1 VTYSIIARCPRT
13 GRFGVGST
21 TFSMACGR
29 RNESVRP
36 NVGISKSQAYYLRHV
51 DPLALNLLEQGH
63 TPQHVMRVL
72 AAGDPDFDYRQFGI
86 IDRYDNVVAHT
97 GPGCNQWA
105 GHIVG
110 PHYAAY
116 GNGLAGPQTVEGIVQ
131 GFLAAPQAPLE
142 ERLMMALEGGR
153 DAGGQMSAG
162 RKRPERSAW
171 IRVTGERNLP
181 EIDVRVDLLRDGT
194 VAELRRILEA
204 FKRRREYYDSRCT
217 RPGDAT
223 PEEDVE
229 AALAR
234 EGGSFIGG
242 ATELTG

>member
-1 VTYSIIARCPRT
+1 MTYSIIARCPRT

-36 NVGISKSQAYYLRHV
+36 NVGVSKSQAYYLRHV
-51 DPLALNLLEQGH
+51 DPLVLNLLGLGH
-63 TPQHVMRVL
+63 TPQHIARLL
-72 AAGDPDFDYRQFGI
+72 AADDADFDYRQFGI

-110 PHYAAY
+110 PYYAAY
-116 GNGLAGPQTVEGIVQ
+116 GNGLAGPQTVEGIIH
-131 GFLAAPQAPLE
+131 GFLAAPDAPLE
-142 ERLMMALEGGR
+142 DRLLMALEGGR

-171 IRVTGERNLP
+171 IRVTGARELP
-181 EIDVRVDLLRDGT
+181 EIDVRVDLLQEGT
-194 VAELRRILEA
+194 VAELRRVLEA
-204 FKRRREYYDSRCT
+204 FKGRRDYYDARCAH
-217 RPGDAT
+217 PGDAA
-223 PEEDVE
+223 PEEEFE
-229 AALAR
+229 AKL
-234 EGGSFIGG
+234 S
-242 ATELTG
+242 